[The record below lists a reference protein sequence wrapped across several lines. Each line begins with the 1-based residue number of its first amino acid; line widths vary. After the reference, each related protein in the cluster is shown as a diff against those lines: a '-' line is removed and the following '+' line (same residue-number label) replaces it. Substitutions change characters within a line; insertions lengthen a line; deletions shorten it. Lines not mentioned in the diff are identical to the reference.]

1 MSSSLD
7 AYRWGWIDAS
17 YQALLW
23 WQGGAYLRTLGIMVV
38 VRAMGIQTQVRRIPM
53 SREQF
58 LQLPEGPPFYDY
70 VNGEAIEVNRP
81 SVRHQEI
88 LLALSAFLHARV
100 QTHALGK
107 LLIEVNLE
115 LPNGNI
121 YTPDILFYSHQ
132 TAGQIDLRRGYVR
145 GVPDLVVEILPPST
159 ADYDRTQKM
168 GDYAACGVP
177 WVWLVDQETLL
188 IEEYQ
193 WTPEGY
199 LRRQAVDAH
208 TPFRPHLFAGL
219 SFQMAQLSPPPEGEE
234 RNV

>member
-1 MSSSLD
+1 
-7 AYRWGWIDAS
+7 
-17 YQALLW
+17 
-23 WQGGAYLRTLGIMVV
+23 
-38 VRAMGIQTQVRRIPM
+38 MGVQTQVRRIPM

-81 SVRHQEI
+81 SVRHQYI
-88 LLALSAFLHARV
+88 LIRLASQLMSYVESRQQGLV
-100 QTHALGK
+100 VGDC
-107 LLIEVNLE
+107 NLE

-121 YTPDILFYSHQ
+121 YAPDILYLSQ
-132 TAGQIDLRRGYVR
+132 QNLSAYDRVQGYVR
-145 GVPDLVVEILPPST
+145 GVPDLVVEILSPST

-199 LRRQAVDAH
+199 LRRQAVDAQ
-208 TPFRPHLFAGL
+208 TPFRPHLFPGL
-219 SFQMAQLSPPPEGEE
+219 TLQMAYLTPPPEGEE
-234 RNV
+234 

>member
-1 MSSSLD
+1 
-7 AYRWGWIDAS
+7 
-17 YQALLW
+17 
-23 WQGGAYLRTLGIMVV
+23 MVV
-38 VRAMGIQTQVRRIPM
+38 VRAMGVPTQVRRIPM

-81 SVRHQEI
+81 SIKHQEI
-88 LLALSAFLHARV
+88 LLALSASLHAHV

-107 LLIEVNLE
+107 VLIEVNLE

-132 TAGQIDLRRGYVR
+132 TAGQIDVSRGYVR
-145 GVPDLVVEILPPST
+145 GVLDLVVEILSPST

-199 LRRQAVDAH
+199 LRRQAVDAQ
-208 TPFRPHLFAGL
+208 TPFHPHLFPEL
-219 SFQMAQLSPPPEGEE
+219 TLQMAHLTPPPEGEE
-234 RNV
+234 LE

>member
-1 MSSSLD
+1 
-7 AYRWGWIDAS
+7 
-17 YQALLW
+17 
-23 WQGGAYLRTLGIMVV
+23 MVV

-81 SVRHQEI
+81 SVRRQEI
-88 LLALSAFLHARV
+88 LLALSAFLHAHV

-145 GVPDLVVEILPPST
+145 GVPDLVVEILSPST

>member
-1 MSSSLD
+1 
-7 AYRWGWIDAS
+7 
-17 YQALLW
+17 
-23 WQGGAYLRTLGIMVV
+23 MVV
-38 VRAMGIQTQVRRIPM
+38 VRAMGVPTQVRRIPM

-81 SVRHQEI
+81 SIKHQEI
-88 LLALSAFLHARV
+88 LLALSASLHAHV

-107 LLIEVNLE
+107 VLIEVNLE

-132 TAGQIDLRRGYVR
+132 TAGQIDVSRGYVR
-145 GVPDLVVEILPPST
+145 GVPDLVVEILSPST

-199 LRRQAVDAH
+199 LRRQAVDAQ
-208 TPFRPHLFAGL
+208 TPFHPYLFPEL
-219 SFQMAQLSPPPEGEE
+219 TLQMAHLTPPPEGEE
-234 RNV
+234 LE

>member
-1 MSSSLD
+1 ML
-7 AYRWGWIDAS
+7 
-17 YQALLW
+17 
-23 WQGGAYLRTLGIMVV
+23 
-38 VRAMGIQTQVRRIPM
+38 VRAMGIPTQVRRIPM

-88 LLALSAFLHARV
+88 LLALSAFLHAHV

-132 TAGQIDLRRGYVR
+132 TAGQIDVSRGYVR
-145 GVPDLVVEILPPST
+145 GVPDLVVEILSPST

-168 GDYAACGVP
+168 SDYAACGVP

-199 LRRQAVDAH
+199 LRRQAVDAQ
-208 TPFRPHLFAGL
+208 TPFRPYLFPEL
-219 SFQMAQLSPPPEGEE
+219 TLQMAHLTPPPEGEQ
-234 RNV
+234 

>member
-1 MSSSLD
+1 
-7 AYRWGWIDAS
+7 
-17 YQALLW
+17 
-23 WQGGAYLRTLGIMVV
+23 
-38 VRAMGIQTQVRRIPM
+38 
-53 SREQF
+53 
-58 LQLPEGPPFYDY
+58 

-81 SVRHQEI
+81 SIKHQEI
-88 LLALSAFLHARV
+88 LLALSASLHAHV

-107 LLIEVNLE
+107 VLIEVNLE

-132 TAGQIDLRRGYVR
+132 TAGQIDVSRGYVR
-145 GVPDLVVEILPPST
+145 GVPDLVVEILSPST

-199 LRRQAVDAH
+199 LRRQAVDAQ
-208 TPFRPHLFAGL
+208 TPFHPYLFPEL
-219 SFQMAQLSPPPEGEE
+219 TLQMAHLTPPSEGEE
-234 RNV
+234 LE